1 MPCPIVALV
10 GRPNVGKSTLFNRL
24 VGERRAIVAAVPGTT
39 RDRLYADADWA
50 GQKFTLVDTGGISLD
65 PRDALEEDVAA
76 QARLA
81 IAEAD
86 VIVFVTDA
94 RQGVLPVD
102 QAIAQM
108 LRQSGKPVVLAVT
121 KAEGEARMLAAT
133 EFYQLGLGEPY
144 AVSGLQGY
152 GTGDLLDAIVG
163 HLRAKPAVAE
173 PAEDLPRL
181 AIVGRPNVG
190 KSSLLN
196 ALVGGPRALV
206 SPVPGTTR
214 DAIDARVV
222 HRDTPLVL
230 IDTAGIRRRGR
241 VARGIEYYSV
251 LRAVRAMQRADVT
264 LLVLDGSEGP
274 TAQDAHIAG
283 YAVEAGTG
291 LVLVVNKWDVVEKS
305 PQIGTEYTQAI
316 RAALSFVD
324 YAPIVFV
331 SAKTGQRLAQMLDLA
346 LEVFRQRQR
355 RIGTGELNRVVRQ
368 AVLDH
373 PPPARSGRQPTIL
386 YATQVQV
393 APPTFVLFVND
404 PELLHRTYQ
413 RYLENQLRQ
422 AFGFPGVPLRLIF
435 RAHERTRQRA

>member
-1 MPCPIVALV
+1 MPRPIVALV

-24 VGERRAIVAAVPGTT
+24 VGERRAIVADLPGTT

-50 GQKFTLVDTGGISLD
+50 GQDFTLVDTGGISLD
-65 PRDALEEDVAA
+65 TRAALEADVAA

-86 VIVFVTDA
+86 VVVFATDTREGVT
-94 RQGVLPVD
+94 PVD
-102 QAIAQM
+102 QDIAQL

-121 KAEGEARMLAAT
+121 KAESEAQVLAAT

-152 GTGDLLDAIVG
+152 GTGDLLDAIVA
-163 HLRAKPAVAE
+163 HLRARPMAAA
-173 PAEDLPRL
+173 PAEELPRL

-190 KSSLLN
+190 KSSVLN

-222 HRDTPLVL
+222 HGDTPLVL
-230 IDTAGIRRRGR
+230 LDTAGIRRRGR
-241 VARGIEYYSV
+241 VQRGIEHYSV

-264 LLVLDGSEGP
+264 LLLLDGAEGP

-291 LVLVVNKWDVVEKS
+291 LVLVVNKWDVVEKT
-305 PQIGTEYTQAI
+305 PRIGEEYTQVV
-316 RAALSFVD
+316 RAALGFLD

-331 SAKTGQRLAQMLDLA
+331 SAKTGQRLGQMLDLA
-346 LEVFRQRQR
+346 LEVYRQRQR
-355 RIGTGELNRVVRQ
+355 RIGTSELNRVIRR

-373 PPPARSGRQPTIL
+373 PPPSRHGRQPNVL
-386 YATQVQV
+386 YVTQVQ
-393 APPTFVLFVND
+393 AEPPTFVFFVND
-404 PELLHRTYQ
+404 PDLLHLTYR
-413 RYLENQLRQ
+413 RYLQNELRR
-422 AFGFPGVPLRLIF
+422 AFGFPGVPLRLFF
-435 RAHERTRQRA
+435 RAHERARQRA